1 MDETDDDLL
10 RLQEMLY
17 RTLARANPHLAS
29 IVSPERRLSGARAS
43 SSLIIEP
50 TSMWAYAFHP
60 ENVPE

>member
-29 IVSPERRLSGARAS
+29 IVSPERR
-43 SSLIIEP
+43 
-50 TSMWAYAFHP
+50 
-60 ENVPE
+60 